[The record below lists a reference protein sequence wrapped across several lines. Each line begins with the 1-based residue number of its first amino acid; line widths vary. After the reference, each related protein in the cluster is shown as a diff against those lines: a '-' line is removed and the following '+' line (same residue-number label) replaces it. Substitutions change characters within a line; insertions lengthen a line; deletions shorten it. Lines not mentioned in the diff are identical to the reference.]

1 MINIKNFDPS
11 LLSVEQI
18 SFNSTDDVI
27 YDIEYMTMKSLDSAN
42 SLYLVFDNVDAYIE
56 ENNANKYLVFASTDK
71 NKEALERYTDL
82 WDEIKDQI
90 ETIIGNKPIECKK
103 DFMKIRFEPDNDLP
117 LGKIMSIPVCI
128 TIAGSVFQE
137 NTNYYPQVYLQCV
150 NFIA

>member
-90 ETIIGNKPIECKK
+90 ETIIGNKPIEYKK

-117 LGKIMSIPVCI
+117 LGKILSIPVCI
-128 TIAGSVFQE
+128 TIVGSVFQE

-150 NFIA
+150 NFIV